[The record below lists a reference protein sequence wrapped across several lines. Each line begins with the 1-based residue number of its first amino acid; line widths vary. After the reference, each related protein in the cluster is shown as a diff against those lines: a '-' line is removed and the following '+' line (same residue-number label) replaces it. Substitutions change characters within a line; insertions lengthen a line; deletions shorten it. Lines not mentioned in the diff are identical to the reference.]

1 MLDNLTMINCAIFSS
16 GDSVFI
22 TLSAHAEAFCPFEAN
37 EKSKN
42 NSETSEI
49 LRLITMS
56 FSNFVR

>member
-1 MLDNLTMINCAIFSS
+1 MLDSLTMINCAIFSS

-22 TLSAHAEAFCPFEAN
+22 TLSAHAEAFWPFDAS

-42 NSETSEI
+42 NTETREI
-49 LRLITMS
+49 LLLMTMS